1 MVDDRT
7 AGFAHTSREF
17 CAIVDTS
24 PLDASA
30 TLTALLRLLL
40 AAHDLPSATPTF
52 DDTST
57 THAGITADTARI
69 VTNVHDSLGSAER
82 YLVVF
87 DPHHDDEPCSGSLAD
102 DLGDIY
108 RDVRRGL
115 DLFDRE
121 APADAAWE
129 WRFAFETHWG
139 NHATDAVRV
148 LHRLVHS

>member
-7 AGFAHTSREF
+7 VAFAQAARGF
-17 CAIVDTS
+17 CGVVDTS
-24 PLDASA
+24 PLDTRA
-30 TLTALLRLLL
+30 TLTALLRLLVT
-40 AAHDLPSATPTF
+40 AQDLPDTRPTF

-57 THAGITADTARI
+57 THAGITADTVRVA
-69 VTNVHDSLGSAER
+69 TNVHDSLGSAER
-82 YLVVF
+82 YRVVF
-87 DPHHDDEPCSGSLAD
+87 DPHSDEEPCAGSLAD

-129 WRFAFETHWG
+129 WRFAYETHWG
-139 NHATDAVRV
+139 AHATDAVRV
-148 LHRLVHS
+148 LHRLVHG